1 MSVSISKTL
10 SSKIK
15 AVSFLCT
22 VLIVLLHAYEQSLV
36 SESNHCSIY
45 VAKFLSLGVCEM
57 ATPFFFIISGFLL
70 ACQYDN
76 GMPYSQLLKR
86 RLSSLGKPYV
96 YWCILYALIYVVF
109 NVLCNHLAGRA
120 LNENTCLVMPLYS
133 WENPFRVLNPFRIL
147 GFDLF
152 EFPVNGPL
160 WYVRNLFFLVLL
172 SSVLMAVMK
181 TKARG
186 QIFIALVFVLYM
198 VHFTIPS
205 PWHKFF
211 QTGFSFRGL
220 LFFSIGIYLERF
232 PMAWKPEV
240 LVPWLLCFVWL
251 LLALPWQLSPNLEFI
266 VLRVSIVIGCI
277 ALWSIYDIIPWREKL
292 ESWHGIQYSFFIYA
306 SHFAILNI
314 LFCKKAC
321 DLIRLHIM
329 NSDLLIYVVR
339 FVVPLTMSMA
349 MAAILDR
356 YMPKIYRAL
365 TGGR

>member
-70 ACQYDN
+70 ACQYD
-76 GMPYSQLLKR
+76 GGVSYSQLWKR
-86 RLSSLGKPYV
+86 RLFSLGKPYV
-96 YWCILYALIYVVF
+96 YWCIIYALIYVVF

-220 LFFSIGIYLERF
+220 LFFSIGIYLVVMFCLAAIGVAMATLSQSGIYRPPCFDRHRLYSLVEHLRHHSMARKTGV
-232 PMAWKPEV
+232 MAWHP
-240 LVPWLLCFVWL
+240 
-251 LLALPWQLSPNLEFI
+251 
-266 VLRVSIVIGCI
+266 
-277 ALWSIYDIIPWREKL
+277 
-292 ESWHGIQYSFFIYA
+292 
-306 SHFAILNI
+306 I
-314 LFCKKAC
+314 LFFHLRLPFC
-321 DLIRLHIM
+321 DIEYLVLQEGMRFDTTAYHEQRS
-329 NSDLLIYVVR
+329 SDLCGAFR
-339 FVVPLTMSMA
+339 
-349 MAAILDR
+349 
-356 YMPKIYRAL
+356 RASDHVDGH
-365 TGGR
+365 GGHS